1 MIINPNNAN
10 VIEGAVGNGDGGIKF
25 ESINELVWEKEL
37 EEVLQVGAQVWQ
49 QQQFFQLQMN

>member
-1 MIINPNNAN
+1 
-10 VIEGAVGNGDGGIKF
+10 VVGNGDGGIKF
-25 ESINELVWEKEL
+25 QSINESVWEKEL